1 MTAYELRISDW
12 SSDVC
17 SSDLKVTTL
26 CFFEVFLPSSDAY
39 TSFNLPSILAHQLNK
54 RRDGFG
60 CVHQAAITGSKRL
73 YVVLDEVAGPLQ
85 TFKCLNEI
93 CIAGQHHGFAR
104 ADRSEEPTSEL
115 QSLMRISYDVFCLK
129 QHKTYY

>member
-26 CFFEVFLPSSDAY
+26 GFFEVFLPSSDAY
-39 TSFNLPSILAHQLNK
+39 TAFNLPSILAHQLNK

-60 CVHQAAITGSKRL
+60 CVHQAAITGAKRL

-85 TFKCLNEI
+85 TFKCMNEI
-93 CIAGQHHGFAR
+93 CIAGQ
-104 ADRSEEPTSEL
+104 DRKRVVAGKSGSVRGDL
-115 QSLMRISYDVFCLK
+115 GGRRY
-129 QHKTYY
+129 